1 MIDLV
6 SEELERRAQLALPWK
21 SAVLGALTIHLA
33 VIAMLF
39 LAPRP
44 GHRRYTL
51 PMVQVRLASPPAQP
65 AGATGRPEAK
75 PLAAPAPA
83 PAATAPVH
91 TAKKAVAP
99 PPRHPL
105 PPEKK
110 AAKAAPLAPAPSEAG
125 TRAGSSAPATSPQG
139 EGVTGQRSA
148 GGGIAVGAGNGGNDE
163 SFPYSYYLNRLLGLI
178 ESNWFRPPDAPTS
191 QCRVL
196 CRLDRSGRLI
206 EAGIEEPSQTPAF
219 DRAALRAVYASS
231 PFPPLPQGYG
241 GGTLTLHLEFGP

>member
-1 MIDLV
+1 VIDLV

-44 GHRRYTL
+44 GHHRYTL

-65 AGATGRPEAK
+65 AGAPGRQVAK

-83 PAATAPVH
+83 PAATAPAH
-91 TAKKAVAP
+91 TAKKAAAP
-99 PPRHPL
+99 QPRHPL
-105 PPEKK
+105 PEKK
-110 AAKAAPLAPAPSEAG
+110 ASKARPPAPAPAEPDA
-125 TRAGSSAPATSPQG
+125 RAESPAPPAATQG
-139 EGVTGQRSA
+139 EGVTGQLSA

-178 ESNWFRPPDAPTS
+178 ESNWFRPPDAPAS